1 MGKNLIRKEG
11 KKHSYL
17 WFPQLEAHTSPPTCK
32 RSAALGSWPTQ
43 SCSITAARW
52 WERMPITSAPPQ
64 CPGAHGWHTGQLP
77 AAGEATT
84 GENKKTPPAP
94 RRHLGLFVHLSF
106 RFDTSE
112 LAVCC
117 SSAAS
122 AEIAVCELPANW
134 GGWVE
139 TEFSLYF
146 CFQKSLLALGE
157 AAGAA
162 WFHVC
167 LLVTVT
173 CLQLLGARARAGK
186 ALSLSLLRFFP
197 PYYPLSRVLKTALV

>member
-1 MGKNLIRKEG
+1 M
-11 KKHSYL
+11 
-17 WFPQLEAHTSPPTCK
+17 AHTVLLHHSCTRVGANAHHFCTTPVPWSPWLAHRDSCLL
-32 RSAALGSWPTQ
+32 LG
-43 SCSITAARW
+43 R
-52 WERMPITSAPPQ
+52 PQ
-64 CPGAHGWHTGQLP
+64 QGKT
-77 AAGEATT
+77 
-84 GENKKTPPAP
+84 KKTPPAP

-173 CLQLLGARARAGK
+173 CLQLLGARGRAGK
-186 ALSLSLLRFFP
+186 ALSLSLLHFFP
-197 PYYPLSRVLKTALV
+197 PYYPLSRVLKTAPV